1 MSVAADIDILSE
13 VEVTPPQL
21 CQEKRAALL
30 LFWHKMSLF
39 LPESLDFSKR
49 TFLKSRNPASQDDS
63 SKWTVEIKYHNITN
77 LSYNIYIYVIYIY
90 IYIYIYVCYSYI
102 VIKNIIIYRN
112 HMKSSFQCPLNSTF
126 SSFRNARCQEPVQ
139 SAQPA
144 RCHAKP

>member
-1 MSVAADIDILSE
+1 MPLSLEAEMSVAADIDIHSE

-63 SKWTVEIKYHNITN
+63 SKWTVEIKYYNNICTA
-77 LSYNIYIYVIYIY
+77 
-90 IYIYIYVCYSYI
+90 
-102 VIKNIIIYRN
+102 
-112 HMKSSFQCPLNSTF
+112 QGGGG
-126 SSFRNARCQEPVQ
+126 SFRIGNL
-139 SAQPA
+139 
-144 RCHAKP
+144 